1 VWSGANLKRLDK
13 RPEQRSYALSSTQQL
28 NQSHDA
34 EEAEKVYTDDGGTLR
49 LLQYTCV
56 R

>member
-1 VWSGANLKRLDK
+1 MWCSANLKRLDK

-34 EEAEKVYTDDGGTLR
+34 EEAEKVYADDGGTLR
-49 LLQYTCV
+49 LLQYTLA